1 MSRAWNWLRLWVLT
15 VSVTGGLVIVQSLLS
30 LQTNPHRYEWLFVAL
45 LTAIAGSF
53 WLRLGTISVQVT
65 ISDTFFI
72 TTALLF
78 GPAPATLAV
87 ALGTLIS
94 SWRRGHARG
103 RVLFNTSACAI
114 AIWAGSQ
121 AFFWMAGVPPLT
133 QVQTSVVQ
141 LVMPL
146 VVLTAVYFLANT
158 SLIAIAVAL
167 EAGRPMLGVWRE
179 HFLWLTATYF
189 AAASVSFCLVLV
201 MYEAGLT
208 ATILVLLPEARRGW
222 TWRTVVVGFAYAT
235 TTLLYVQANK
245 HTTAASAIFL
255 QSTSPLF
262 ILLLAPLL
270 LGEHATRPKKKRMM
284 YQELQDLPTKYNVI
298 ALSKMTKV
306 RATQLMAIRKKFRS
320 DIKIRIIKNKVAI
333 RAFEKVKGVAGIE
346 SLSKQLEGQCALMFT
361 NISPFKLN
369 LIFAQ
374 NKVFL
379 AAKGG
384 DIATKEITVPAG
396 NTGIAPGPV
405 LSEFKVANVA
415 TKIDQ
420 GTIWV
425 AKDTV
430 VAKPGDVISVQL
442 ASLLSK
448 LNVKPIEAGIAVNF
462 AIAEGLIFKEQ
473 DLRINLAEY
482 KDELVRSFQQAL
494 ALATEVGYMTPETVK
509 PLLSKAQQQARSL
522 AAEAG
527 YVTPE
532 TADFVL
538 PRANAKAQAVAGE
551 AKKKGYTAQ

>member
-1 MSRAWNWLRLWVLT
+1 MSQMA
-15 VSVTGGLVIVQSLLS
+15 
-30 LQTNPHRYEWLFVAL
+30 P
-45 LTAIAGSF
+45 
-53 WLRLGTISVQVT
+53 
-65 ISDTFFI
+65 
-72 TTALLF
+72 
-78 GPAPATLAV
+78 PA
-87 ALGTLIS
+87 
-94 SWRRGHARG
+94 R
-103 RVLFNTSACAI
+103 
-114 AIWAGSQ
+114 
-121 AFFWMAGVPPLT
+121 
-133 QVQTSVVQ
+133 
-141 LVMPL
+141 
-146 VVLTAVYFLANT
+146 
-158 SLIAIAVAL
+158 
-167 EAGRPMLGVWRE
+167 
-179 HFLWLTATYF
+179 
-189 AAASVSFCLVLV
+189 
-201 MYEAGLT
+201 
-208 ATILVLLPEARRGW
+208 
-222 TWRTVVVGFAYAT
+222 
-235 TTLLYVQANK
+235 K
-245 HTTAASAIFL
+245 HY
-255 QSTSPLF
+255 
-262 ILLLAPLL
+262 
-270 LGEHATRPKKKRMM
+270 PKKKRVM
-284 YQELQDLPTKYNVI
+284 YQEMQDLPTKYSVI

-320 DIKIRIIKNKVAI
+320 DIKIRIIKNRVAI
-333 RAFEKVKGVAGIE
+333 RAFEKVNGIAGIDQ
-346 SLSKQLEGQCALMFT
+346 LSKQLEGQCALMFT

-384 DIATKEITVPAG
+384 DIAGKEIIVPAG

-473 DLRINLAEY
+473 DLRINLEEY
-482 KDELVRSFQQAL
+482 RDELVRSFQQAL
-494 ALATEVGYMTPETVK
+494 ALALEAGYMIPETVK
-509 PLLSKAQQQARSL
+509 PLLVKAQQQAKSL

-538 PRANAKAQAVAGE
+538 PRANAKAQALANK
-551 AKKKGYTAQ
+551 AKEKGYSAQ